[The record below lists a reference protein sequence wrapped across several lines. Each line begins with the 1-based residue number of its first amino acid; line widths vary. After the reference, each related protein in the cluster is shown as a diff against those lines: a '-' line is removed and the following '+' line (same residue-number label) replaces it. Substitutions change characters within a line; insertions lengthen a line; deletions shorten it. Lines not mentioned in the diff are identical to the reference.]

1 MAMPRKLKNL
11 NLFNDGNS
19 YLGLVK
25 SLTLPSLGRKMEA
38 YRGGGMNGPVKAD
51 LGMSDDG
58 IQFEWKTGGLDLISL
73 RQFGAVNASSVALR
87 FSGPYQQDDTG
98 EVSNVEVVVRGR
110 HETIEMGDAQPGED
124 TEHSMT
130 TTCSY
135 YKLTVDGEEIIEID
149 LLNFVEKV
157 NGVDMLEKHRTG
169 MGMGI

>member
-58 IQFEWKTGGLDLISL
+58 VQFEWKTGGLDLISL

-87 FSGPYQQDDTG
+87 FSGPYQQDDTN

-110 HETIEMGDAQPGED
+110 HETIEMGDATPGED
-124 TEHSMT
+124 TEHSIT

-135 YKLTVDGEEIIEID
+135 YKLTVDNEDIIEID
-149 LLNFVEKV
+149 LLNFIEKV
-157 NGVDMLEKHRTG
+157 GGVDMLEKQRNALG
-169 MGMGI
+169 F